1 MNSTIST
8 SSRDSSSGAR
18 PSIELRDHFAGQVL
32 AALIV
37 APKQPGVTRL
47 EMEDMAKMSYL
58 YADAMLKAR

>member
-1 MNSTIST
+1 MTTIASSPLQNSSQ
-8 SSRDSSSGAR
+8 S
-18 PSIELRDHFAGQVL
+18 SIELRDLFAGQIL

-47 EMEDMAKMSYL
+47 EMDDMAKMSYL